1 MPFYGIKSPAKRLD
15 CHATGLLSED
25 IFQQSSGQPFWRAT
39 KDRRNSNKLEVKRV
53 IEPSFYWMLWRTISP
68 AVIKMTSSAILVLRS
83 PIRSKFAEIVA

>member
-39 KDRRNSNKLEVKRV
+39 KDRRNSNKLEVKRD
-53 IEPSFYWMLWRTISP
+53 RTQRLLD
-68 AVIKMTSSAILVLRS
+68 AVAHNFTRRHKNDILCD
-83 PIRSKFAEIVA
+83 IGAEISNSLQIR